1 MWRHELDMVSS
12 LASESAIAA
21 LSDMS
26 RIISGNAG
34 TPDPLVYSGLSYA
47 TDMLR
52 VAGFVAPTIFAKG
65 VQQTFSRA
73 ILGAKEV
80 RMFKRALTI
89 LTSYLRDAVHL
100 GAGPTLFFYEE
111 ALRLS
116 DVSGRPPPP
125 CGNFYAPFLFWDIE
139 EGLSDSFRDA
149 ACGISRD
156 AYQAAMLAFLRKQDS
171 AGLDAMVNVLMEIA
185 EKNEGKC
192 NYSLCRVLAA
202 FLGAISC
209 RAASLNQDE
218 MHLFSMVDSVFFKQ
232 IGQGL
237 PPEPVFISRLLHVI
251 AKSTADL
258 STVRETQLYFNLEG
272 LLSGA
277 VLGHRES
284 ISA

>member
-12 LASESAIAA
+12 LACESAIAA

-52 VAGFVAPTIFAKG
+52 VAGFVAPTTFAKE
-65 VQQTFSRA
+65 VQQTFSQAR
-73 ILGAKEV
+73 LGAREV
-80 RMFKRALTI
+80 RIFKRALMI

-111 ALRLS
+111 ALLLS

-139 EGLSDSFRDA
+139 EGLSGCFRDA

-156 AYQAAMLAFLRKQDS
+156 AYQAAILAFLRKQDS
-171 AGLDAMVNVLMEIA
+171 AGLEAMVHVLTEMA
-185 EKNEGKC
+185 EKNESTC
-192 NYSLCRVLAA
+192 SYSLCRVLAA
-202 FLGAISC
+202 FFGAISC
-209 RAASLNQDE
+209 RAASLSQDE

-232 IGQGL
+232 AGQGHL
-237 PPEPVFISRLLHVI
+237 PEPVFISRLLHVI

-258 STVRETQLYFNLEG
+258 STVRETQIYFNLEG

-277 VLGHRES
+277 FLGCRES
-284 ISA
+284 IRA